1 MICVCLR
8 RRRGGRAA
16 SPQGGVTVNRIT
28 AVVLVTG
35 MLCGFGAGAVF
46 GEGGNHF
53 FYTASQLVDK
63 DSNVQ
68 NGYVAGVFDT
78 ISVLDN
84 NGVSAHQL
92 RSLYECLDSKADK
105 LGPTRDWVMNAIQDD
120 NRPKV
125 PAAQSMM
132 EACNVKF

>member
-1 MICVCLR
+1 M
-8 RRRGGRAA
+8 
-16 SPQGGVTVNRIT
+16 NRMT

-35 MLCGFGAGAVF
+35 MLCAFGAGVVF

-53 FYTASQLVDK
+53 FYTSAQLADK
-63 DSNVQ
+63 GSDVQ

-92 RSLYECLDSKADK
+92 RSVYECLDSKADK
-105 LGPTRDWVMNAIQDD
+105 LGPTKDWVMSAIQDD
-120 NRPKV
+120 TRTKV

>member
-1 MICVCLR
+1 M
-8 RRRGGRAA
+8 
-16 SPQGGVTVNRIT
+16 NRVT

-35 MLCGFGAGAVF
+35 MLFAFGAGAVF
-46 GEGGNHF
+46 GQQGGNHF
-53 FYTASQLVDK
+53 FYTATQLAEK
-63 DSNVQ
+63 DGPVQ
-68 NGYVAGVFDT
+68 NGYVAGVFDA

-84 NGVSAHQL
+84 NGASAQQL
-92 RSLYECLDSKADK
+92 RTVYQCLDSKADR
-105 LGPTRDWVMNAIQDD
+105 LGPTREWVMGAIQDD